1 MSSIPRVFA
10 LCATV
15 AIGVLAA
22 RAADAAPTGR
32 TDSKPAAAPAG
43 EIVATDDAEE
53 FFRVATGF
61 YDETP
66 RRPAR
71 AAPAV
76 PAARS
81 GPETDPSHDPLEIMA
96 IAVGA
101 YDEPRPASSRP
112 APSKTVD
119 EPAAPKP
126 RGVDL
131 ANPYKELVERYAR
144 LHGLPPELADAVM
157 RIESSYDP
165 KAYNAGAIG
174 LMQILLPTARGLGY
188 AGDAEGLTH
197 PETNLKYGIMYLA
210 QAYRLSQGDTCET
223 VMRYQSGH
231 YASRPNAANVAYCR
245 KAKTI
250 LARAG

>member
-1 MSSIPRVFA
+1 MANLPRVLA
-10 LCATV
+10 LCAPV
-15 AIGVLAA
+15 AIGVF
-22 RAADAAPTGR
+22 AADAADAVQSGKADP
-32 TDSKPAAAPAG
+32 KPAAAPSG
-43 EIVATDDAEE
+43 EIVAIDDTEE

-61 YDETP
+61 YDVYPP
-66 RRPAR
+66 RRDRPA
-71 AAPAV
+71 AV
-76 PAARS
+76 PPAARS
-81 GPETDPSHDPLEIMA
+81 VPETDPSHDPLEIMA
-96 IAVGA
+96 IATGA
-101 YDEPRPASSRP
+101 YDERKPPARPEPSR
-112 APSKTVD
+112 ADDGV
-119 EPAAPKP
+119 AATKP

-157 RIESSYDP
+157 KIESSYDP

-231 YASRPNAANVAYCR
+231 YASRPNAANVA
-245 KAKTI
+245 
-250 LARAG
+250 

>member
-1 MSSIPRVFA
+1 MSSIPRAFT

-15 AIGVLAA
+15 AIAVLAA
-22 RAADAAPTGR
+22 RAADAAPTGKA
-32 TDSKPAAAPAG
+32 SAAPAG
-43 EIVATDDAEE
+43 EVVAVDDTAE

-61 YDETP
+61 YDARPP
-66 RRPAR
+66 RSPRPAP
-71 AAPAV
+71 AAPA
-76 PAARS
+76 ARP
-81 GPETDPSHDPLEIMA
+81 GPEADPSHDPLEIMA
-96 IAVGA
+96 IALGA
-101 YDEPRPASSRP
+101 YDESRPASRP
-112 APSKTVD
+112 APSTAEDGAV
-119 EPAAPKP
+119 PPKP

-157 RIESSYDP
+157 KIESSYDP

-197 PETNLKYGIMYLA
+197 PETNLKYGILYLA

-231 YASRPNAANVAYCR
+231 YASRPNAANIAYCR